1 MLPSWSTS
9 MFLFFLPGVVSTLGW
24 SCGIFSGN
32 GISCPCA
39 FRKKSTHNPN
49 KNSSHTSISYFT
61 FCYVF
66 NTKIRNNLPNW
77 YQKTRFIFTGTD
89 CFILRTFKYTQKD
102 SLQAYHLQAITIPFF
117 PFVSGRQL
125 TFPRPRRNSC
135 CTSLPSSYIKLIQ
148 GAFSHSD
155 TVPAGPHKSLHNV
168 LANLPN
174 YCWIHMGIRPFSM
187 RR

>member
-9 MFLFFLPGVVSTLGW
+9 MFLFFPSGVVSTLGW

-49 KNSSHTSISYFT
+49 KIRLILPFLIYV
-61 FCYVF
+61 CYVF
-66 NTKIRNNLPNW
+66 NTKIRNYLPNW
-77 YQKTRFIFTGTD
+77 YQKTRFYFHRYGLPSYSGHSS
-89 CFILRTFKYTQKD
+89 ILKKD

-135 CTSLPSSYIKLIQ
+135 CTSLPSSYIYFIQ
-148 GAFSHSD
+148 GAFPHSD

-174 YCWIHMGIRPFSM
+174 YRWIHMGIRPFSM